1 MKYLCPVITLLLLSA
16 CAVRAPDPVHPV
28 RVDTAKYPLDTAAFG
43 TDAFISDDARKTFE
57 QYSAMSF
64 HKAFAQSSSG
74 AWGWW
79 ADSNSA
85 ENAMLDALYQCR
97 QRNVEDEIEQPCMI
111 VNLNG
116 YWGAGLF

>member
-1 MKYLCPVITLLLLSA
+1 MKYLYPAITALLLSA
-16 CAVRAPDPVHPV
+16 CAAQPPAPV
-28 RVDTAKYPLDTAAFG
+28 RIDTEKYPLDTEAAG
-43 TDAFISDDARKTFE
+43 IDTFIRKDARE
-57 QYSAMSF
+57 IYQQYSKMNN
-64 HKAFAQSSSG
+64 HKAFAQSRSG

-85 ENAMLDALYQCR
+85 EYAMLDALYQCR
-97 QRNVEDEIEQPCMI
+97 KRNAADEVEMPCMI